1 MFDTSNYWLGFQCF
15 FQGIMFFQIIFMFSQ
30 YVAVRRLEYLY
41 NGLYLVC
48 MSCYFLIA
56 TIEFINSEAI
66 YKVDNTWTFRYFNVL
81 TLLSYMMYYRFFR
94 YFFDVATTMPT
105 LLKLFYIVENT
116 LLAYVPIHISL
127 VLFQVSPKW
136 HENVFMFFSVSLF
149 SATVWVTIKI
159 MGHRLNLGNQLVIAG
174 SSIFALGSFADF
186 ISTRILKTA
195 NHEWSLIAGLLM
207 EVMCL
212 ALALAYKNREI
223 EKEKNSYQR
232 MVLQNEMTALRSQ
245 MNPHFI
251 FNCLNAVKSLVLQ
264 NEISV
269 ASAYISKFAR
279 LVRLVLENS
288 RNEWITLEQELETLT
303 LYLEIEQMRFNNRF
317 QFWINFENDV
327 DTEGVKLPP
336 MLIQPYVENAIW
348 HGLMHKDDTG
358 NVTITISQKADN
370 QLEINVIDDGVGR
383 KKAMELRSKK
393 AAQRKSLGMEIS
405 AERLSIIN
413 QIYKVNAQIIIHDLT
428 DPKTNE
434 ALGTKVQLL
443 LSV

>member
-48 MSCYFLIA
+48 MSCYFLFS
-56 TIEFINSEAI
+56 TIEFINSDGI
-66 YKVDNTWTFRYFNVL
+66 YNVDNTWTFRYFNVL
-81 TLLSYMMYYRFFR
+81 TLLSYLMYYRFFR
-94 YFFDVATTMPT
+94 HFFDVATTMT
-105 LLKLFYIVENT
+105 SLLKLFFIIENT
-116 LLAYVPIHISL
+116 LWVYVPLHILL
-127 VLFQVSPKW
+127 VLFQVPLEW
-136 HENVFMFFSVSLF
+136 QANVYMIFSLSLF
-149 SATVWVTIKI
+149 SVTVWVTIKI
-159 MGHRLNLGNQLVIAG
+159 MGHRPNLGTRLVIIG
-174 SSIFALGSFADF
+174 SSIFAIGSLV
-186 ISTRILKTA
+186 SLVMTSILKTS

-223 EKEKNSYQR
+223 EKEKNNYQQ

-264 NEISV
+264 NEISL
-269 ASAYISKFAR
+269 ASAYITKFAR

-348 HGLMHKDDTG
+348 HGLMHKDDIG

-383 KKAMELRSKK
+383 KKAIELKSKK